1 MADLSVTAASVVGV
15 SSIRTEK
22 VTAGTTITAGQ
33 AIYKDAGD
41 DNKAK
46 LTDADASDAASVC
59 DGIATHAALDE
70 QPLVIQ
76 TQGVINVG
84 ATLTVGEVYM
94 ASGTAGKIAPHG
106 DFTTGDR
113 ATIIGI
119 AETAA
124 NLRLHL
130 RSSKTTRA

>member
-1 MADLSVTAASVVGV
+1 MADLSITAANVVGV

-22 VTAGTTITAGQ
+22 VTAGETITAGQ

-84 ATLTVGEVYM
+84 ATLVVGEVYM

-124 NLRLHL
+124 NLRLHI
-130 RSSKTTRA
+130 RSSQTTRA

>member
-1 MADLSVTAASVVGV
+1 MADLSVTAANVVGV
-15 SSIRTEK
+15 SDIHTEK
-22 VTAGTTITAGQ
+22 VTAGATITAGCPV
-33 AIYKDAGD
+33 YKDTSD
-41 DNKAK
+41 SNKAK
-46 LTDADASDAASVC
+46 LTDCDASDAASVC
-59 DGIATHAALDE
+59 NGIATHAALDE

-124 NLRLHL
+124 NLRLHI
-130 RSSKTTRA
+130 RSSQTTRA